1 MSELLDEK
9 FKNVRKTP
17 GIQIWRIE
25 QLEMKEVPEN
35 DYGIFYGG
43 DSYILMKT
51 IEKRC
56 ELFFFLIRIIIE
68 HILSRHRASHSL
80 LAW

>member
-9 FKNVRKTP
+9 FKNVRKSA
-17 GIQIWRIE
+17 GMQIWRIE
-25 QLEMKEVPEN
+25 QLEMKEIPEA
-35 DYGIFYGG
+35 DYGIFFGG

-56 ELFFFLIRIIIE
+56 KMQTKKMCG
-68 HILSRHRASHSL
+68 
-80 LAW
+80 

>member
-17 GIQIWRIE
+17 GLQIWRIE
-25 QLEMKEVPEN
+25 KLEMKEEPEN

-56 ELFFFLIRIIIE
+56 KLIFL
-68 HILSRHRASHSL
+68 
-80 LAW
+80 